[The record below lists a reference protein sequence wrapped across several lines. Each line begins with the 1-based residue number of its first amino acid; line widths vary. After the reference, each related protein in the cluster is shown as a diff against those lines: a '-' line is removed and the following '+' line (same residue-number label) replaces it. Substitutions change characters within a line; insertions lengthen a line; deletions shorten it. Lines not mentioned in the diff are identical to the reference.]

1 MVKVTAS
8 SNVWFAITGFL
19 TMGLNF
25 KIIFLMFAMIW
36 RFCVLIKAI
45 LLLSLL
51 KMLIIVVLLI
61 ALANLKQLIYQEN
74 SLLDDRGYIQKCISK
89 KLMLKSSLQ
98 LSFGQFSQSK
108 ILEAKDVLIDKKNY
122 EDLTIYFT
130 RYSHF
135 KFLKMF
141 SLHYYE

>member
-1 MVKVTAS
+1 
-8 SNVWFAITGFL
+8 
-19 TMGLNF
+19 
-25 KIIFLMFAMIW
+25 
-36 RFCVLIKAI
+36 
-45 LLLSLL
+45 
-51 KMLIIVVLLI
+51 MLIIVVLLI

-98 LSFGQFSQSK
+98 LSFEQFSQSK

-141 SLHYYE
+141 SLQYYE